1 MKIAVQTGGV
11 EERLGLDGAY
21 RLIREAGFDGVDA
34 NVDHLMTGQDY
45 KARRIP
51 AFFLGSDADCIAHF
65 KPWKDAAEKYGLDNY
80 QAHAP
85 FPSYVLDPDHPD
97 FNDALIAMLR
107 KTIMGCDSI
116 GCRNLVVHPFFLGY
130 RDQMDPETE
139 WRVNI
144 ERYSMLIPEA
154 KKYGVTICLE
164 NMFSGYRGK
173 LYNACCSDI
182 PTACKYIDT
191 LNDIAGQQCF
201 AFCLDTGHLLL
212 MGKDIKNTMIQLG
225 DRIRAFHVHDN
236 NGIDDQHLAPFM
248 GVQDWSRFVDGLR
261 GVFNLVQAAIAA
273 GEGDGVGHGGG
284 VADHDGHAFLCPIV
298 LREGFDGNLRAD
310 SGGVTHGN
318 SEYGQHNKSSL

>member
-97 FNDALIAMLR
+97 FNDALIVMLR

-261 GVFNLVQAAIAA
+261 AI
-273 GEGDGVGHGGG
+273 
-284 VADHDGHAFLCPIV
+284 
-298 LREGFDGNLRAD
+298 GFDRTMSFETFNIWNTMNDPELSAEMLRFIAKA
-310 SGGVTHGN
+310 GRAFA
-318 SEYGQHNKSSL
+318 QRAKQA

>member
-97 FNDALIAMLR
+97 FNDALIVMLR

-182 PTACKYIDT
+182 PTDSMTRADLLPDDRYNLPNNERRRLALHFSRNLVDW
-191 LNDIAGQQCF
+191 CF
-201 AFCLDTGHLLL
+201 AGLVAVGETEKASRHYASMAIDGEDLLVL
-212 MGKDIKNTMIQLG
+212 SRSG
-225 DRIRAFHVHDN
+225 DARARSAH
-236 NGIDDQHLAPFM
+236 
-248 GVQDWSRFVDGLR
+248 
-261 GVFNLVQAAIAA
+261 
-273 GEGDGVGHGGG
+273 
-284 VADHDGHAFLCPIV
+284 
-298 LREGFDGNLRAD
+298 DGNLITLHR
-310 SGGVTHGN
+310 VKKFR
-318 SEYGQHNKSSL
+318 ELVY